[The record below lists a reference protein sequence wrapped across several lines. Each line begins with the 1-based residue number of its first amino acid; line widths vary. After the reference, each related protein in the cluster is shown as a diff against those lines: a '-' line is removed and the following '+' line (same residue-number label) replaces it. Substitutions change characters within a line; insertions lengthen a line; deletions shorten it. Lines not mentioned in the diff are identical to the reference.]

1 MRTLTAPPWYGL
13 LALALAASCTSDNP
27 IAPEPPAAPQGPRLV
42 MNAVGD
48 PVTFCNPAVI
58 TIRDLATAVP
68 YPSSITVDGLPP
80 GTYAVTA
87 TIKNFTH
94 PFPADVDMVLVGPG
108 GQKVMLMSDA
118 NGILNQFH
126 NLTLTF
132 DDDAAAFVP
141 AGFPSMSSGTYKPS
155 NYGTT
160 ADVPPG
166 GIPAGPYS
174 AELAVFGGTPL
185 NGTWS
190 LYVWDDAFINNKP
203 INGGWC
209 VNFTPLDP
217 SPTAHAGGPYHAT
230 AGVELTLS
238 GTGSSDPDNDIASYD
253 WDFGD
258 GTTGTG
264 ATPSHTYASGGT
276 YTVTLTVTDAAGF
289 TGTATAT
296 VTVFPVGTY
305 CNPARINIVDDN
317 PASLYPSTITVV
329 NGLTGSFKITVAVNG
344 IFHPHATD
352 LDMLLVGPGGQNVML
367 MSDVAGA
374 ADLQNATL
382 TFDDAASGQIPNIP
396 GGLVVTGTYRPT
408 NHLVPDALPAP
419 APTAPHGSAL
429 AVFSGTNSNGTWR
442 LFIRDHFNVVGGN
455 GAVTGGWCLTMT
467 ATNSAPAANAGG
479 PYTGEEG
486 SPITFDG
493 TGSTDPDN
501 NIATYTWAFGDGT
514 TGSGATAQHS
524 YVSGGT
530 YTVTLT
536 VTDADDAASTATAT
550 VTVADVAPTATFT
563 APAAVAEGAVASIAL
578 TSPSAAEARYAFDCG
593 AGYGAI
599 GSSSSAACPT
609 SDNGPLT
616 VRGRVVDAG
625 IDDLFTEY
633 SATLNVTNVAPTA
646 VFANNGPVSEGTA
659 FQLSLGN
666 ASDVAADLAAGLS
679 FVFDCGSGYRA
690 PGAATTVSCPTT
702 DNGDVQVRAKVVDK
716 DGGESEYQATV
727 TVTNVPPVVTS
738 IALPSGPIAVNTPL
752 TLGAAFTDPGTGDTH
767 TGSFELGAG
776 GPVVPG
782 TIASGSLSA
791 TVSFAQ
797 PGVYTIIARVADDDG
812 GEGSRSS
819 ASGIPAFVVVYDPSG
834 SFVTGGGWINS
845 PAGAYAAEP
854 TFAGKASFG
863 FVAKYKPGAS
873 TPSGNTEFQFKAG
886 ELNFKSASYEWLVV
900 SAAHAKYKGEGTI
913 NGGGSYGF
921 MLTAIDGDRKDSGDP
936 DEFRIKIWDLSSGA
950 VVYDNKMGDADD
962 APSGTALGGGSI
974 VIHR

>member
-42 MNAVGD
+42 LNPVGD

-68 YPSSITVDGLPP
+68 YPSPITVDGLPP

-87 TIKNFTH
+87 TINNFTH

-132 DDDAAAFVP
+132 DDDATAFVP

-209 VNFTPLDP
+209 VSFTPIDP
-217 SPTAHAGGPYHAT
+217 DPTAHAGGPYHVT

-238 GTGSSDPDNDIASYD
+238 GTGSSDPDNDIQSYH

-276 YTVTLTVTDAAGF
+276 YTVTLTVTDARGF

-305 CNPARINIVDDN
+305 CSPARINIVDDN
-317 PASLYPSTITVV
+317 PASLYPSTITVL

-344 IFHPHATD
+344 IFHPHASD

-382 TFDDAASGQIPNIP
+382 TFDDAASGQIPNIS
-396 GGLVVTGTYRPT
+396 GGLVPTGTYRPT
-408 NHLVPDALPAP
+408 NHIVPDALPAP
-419 APTAPHGSAL
+419 APAAPHGSAL
-429 AVFSGTNSNGTWR
+429 AVFSGTNSSGTWR

-467 ATNSAPAANAGG
+467 ETNSAPVANAGG
-479 PYTGEEG
+479 PYTGVEG
-486 SPITFDG
+486 SPITFNG

-501 NIATYTWAFGDGT
+501 NIDTYAWDFGDGS
-514 TGSGATAQHS
+514 TGTGATVQHT
-524 YVSGGT
+524 YANGGT

-536 VTDADDAASTATAT
+536 VTDADGASGSASTTAM
-550 VTVADVAPTATFT
+550 VSDVAPTATFN
-563 APAAVAEGAVASIAL
+563 APASVTEGSSVTMSL
-578 TSPSAAEARYAFDCG
+578 TSPSLADARYAFDCG
-593 AGYGAI
+593 SGYGPI
-599 GSSSSAACPT
+599 GSSSTAACPT
-609 SDNGPLT
+609 TDDGSLP
-616 VRGRVVDAG
+616 VRAKVVDAS
-625 IDDLFTEY
+625 IDQLFTEY
-633 SATLNVTNVAPTA
+633 GTIVTVTNVAPTA
-646 VFANNGPVSEGTA
+646 QFAHSGQPTEGLS
-659 FQLSLGN
+659 FVLSLSN
-666 ASDVAADLAAGLS
+666 ASDAPDDLAAGLA
-679 FVFDCGSGYRA
+679 FAFDCGAGYAQASDA
-690 PGAATTVSCPTT
+690 PSAMCPTS
-702 DNGDVQVRAKVVDK
+702 DNGEIPVKAKVMDK
-716 DGGESEYQATV
+716 DGGVSEYMGTV
-727 TVTNVPPVVTS
+727 IVTNVAPRVTS
-738 IALPSGPIAVNTPL
+738 ISLPLGPVAIGTPVQ
-752 TLGAAFTDPGTGDTH
+752 LGASFFDVGLADTH
-767 TGSFELGAG
+767 TGSFELGDG
-776 GPVVPG
+776 GPDAAGSVS
-782 TIASGSLSA
+782 SGSLTA
-791 TVSFAQ
+791 TVTFAH
-797 PGVYTIIARVADDDG
+797 PGVYTIVARVTDDDG
-812 GEGSRSS
+812 GVGSLSS
-819 ASGIPAFVVVYDPSG
+819 ASTVPAFVVVYDPSG
-834 SFVTGGGWINS
+834 SFVTGGGWIAS
-845 PAGAYAAEP
+845 PTGAYAAEP
-854 TFAGKASFG
+854 SFTGKASFG
-863 FVAKYKPGAS
+863 FVARYKPGANV
-873 TPSGNTEFQFKAG
+873 PSGNTEFQFKAG
-886 ELNFKSASYEWLVV
+886 DLTFKSTSYEWLVV
-900 SAAHAKYKGEGTI
+900 SAAHARYKGVGTI
-913 NGGGSYGF
+913 NGDGSYGF
-921 MLTAIDGDRKDSGDP
+921 MITAVDGDSPGNGGADA
-936 DEFRIKIWDLSSGA
+936 FRIKIWELSSGA
-950 VVYDNKMGDADD
+950 VVYDNKMGEDD
-962 APSGTALGGGSI
+962 SSQSATLLGGGSI